1 MNDVQFFA
9 CRSASKC
16 CLTKNVGDGMRFGK
30 KDDGDTRDVT
40 NRIDLLYYGVSR
52 QSLEIAN
59 SFGLSRTQAF
69 LSSLR

>member
-1 MNDVQFFA
+1 
-9 CRSASKC
+9 
-16 CLTKNVGDGMRFGK
+16 MRFGK